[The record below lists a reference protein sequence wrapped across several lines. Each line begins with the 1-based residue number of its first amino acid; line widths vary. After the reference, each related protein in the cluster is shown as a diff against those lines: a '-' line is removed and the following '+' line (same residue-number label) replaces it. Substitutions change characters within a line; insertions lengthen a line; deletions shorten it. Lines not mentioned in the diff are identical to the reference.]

1 MQRSKAVLVRQP
13 LDMQFLHETG
23 IVLEPLQID
32 WLHNSCQCLTICKD
46 ATVMNLSN
54 GTHELLLIDKEVR
67 RQYT

>member
-1 MQRSKAVLVRQP
+1 
-13 LDMQFLHETG
+13 MQFLHESG

-32 WLHNSCQCLTICKD
+32 WLHDSCQCLTICKD